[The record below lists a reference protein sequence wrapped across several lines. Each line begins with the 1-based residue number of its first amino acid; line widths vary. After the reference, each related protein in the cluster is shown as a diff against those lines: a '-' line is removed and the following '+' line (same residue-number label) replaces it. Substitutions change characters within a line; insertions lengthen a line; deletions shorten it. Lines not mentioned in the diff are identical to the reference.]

1 MFKCTPY
8 NFLKYVQNMLIVNP
22 FLVLKIVFFEFKC
35 VSNPMLKAQLH
46 VDGFLDLKKVKIV
59 DIWGRGKNY

>member
-1 MFKCTPY
+1 
-8 NFLKYVQNMLIVNP
+8 MLIVNP